1 MNLSSH
7 WSQAQGFTPKWVC
20 TWRLK
25 FPLVD
30 NLALQR
36 WQQTCTPST
45 IYQGY
50 TFDNHMSTIPY
61 ELSTAIQRQSTC
73 HNYSTCATPLWCH
86 PSCAAPD
93 SQNSISYDCKSN
105 TAKAC
110 PRDDFSRVY
119 PRSPWKHSC
128 NNISHSKN
136 GVGPMCYLMCLFREQ
151 TTIHNLPP
159 DTFES
164 LNNVFQETKLLTLQ
178 YFIFNFDINC
188 NIFQSSNLALEPCHG
203 LLRFH

>member
-36 WQQTCTPST
+36 WQQTCTPPT

-50 TFDNHMSTIPY
+50 TFDNHMYTIPY
-61 ELSTAIQRQSTC
+61 ELSSAIQRQSTC

-86 PSCAAPD
+86 PSCAAPN
-93 SQNSISYDCKSN
+93 SHNSISYDCKSN

-136 GVGPMCYLMCLFREQ
+136 GVGPMCYIMCLFREHQLPYTIYHQ
-151 TTIHNLPP
+151 TH
-159 DTFES
+159 
-164 LNNVFQETKLLTLQ
+164 LN
-178 YFIFNFDINC
+178 
-188 NIFQSSNLALEPCHG
+188 H
-203 LLRFH
+203 